1 MDWGEKIA
9 RSGSSKSVLKAK
21 TKLNEFLNKKG
32 VSECVKEAIQKTV
45 DA

>member
-1 MDWGEKIA
+1 MDWGEKTS
-9 RSGSSKSVLKAK
+9 RSSSSKSDIKAK